1 MGNVGNCLY
10 LYTCMI
16 NDLEYCFAIR
26 KGLRNYYR
34 ELGRLDGSNM
44 TSRFFRCDYEVM
56 GIQVKMGVYCPKVIL
71 NVKIR
76 KYYRYFDSKW
86 CESLK
91 PISSLMISKNHTIRR
106 LIRYHNRNRLL
117 LFGLDGCEITIGKVV
132 WELDDIKVGG

>member
-16 NDLEYCFAIR
+16 NDLEYCFGIR
-26 KGLRNYYR
+26 KVLRDYYR
-34 ELGRLDGSNM
+34 ELGIIDGSNM
-44 TSRFFRCDYEVM
+44 TSKIYRCDYEVT

-76 KYYRYFDSKW
+76 KYYRYVHFKW
-86 CESLK
+86 CESPK
-91 PISSLMISKNHTIRR
+91 PISSVMISKNQTIRR
-106 LIRYHNRNRLL
+106 LILFDNHMRLL

-132 WELDDIKVGG
+132 WELDNVPQL